1 MQRIGRPGDLAASG
15 DELLEKVEILHR
27 HFPPSIA
34 NMFAL
39 PKARNGALEW
49 WTELEGQVTPFKD
62 LPQHEQQHLL
72 QATQQRLD
80 AIGRLIAQLQSS
92 GQSAQAQALQSL
104 TGQPAP
110 ENLWSVNG
118 EPLITAWAKPAAVPA
133 APPAPEAPT
142 PPPVAPPVVPPVMAS
157 RRRSWWW
164 WLLLPLLLLL
174 LGLLFLWWSGRWAWL
189 PAWPQL
195 AQTTGSAQCVKKS
208 SEPPDFVMVVDTS
221 GSMELNINISE
232 AEENWVFQ
240 ERSPFEEILAM
251 PRMLAAKQEPQR
263 MTVAKQA
270 LGKVVEELEPRLSTQ
285 VITFGMCGTTHH
297 RGTFDGSGKVAMTQ
311 MLGGLQANGQT
322 PLALGMRHAAS
333 LVDGKDKDAMVLLF
347 VDGEDGCGENVCQ
360 VAQQLHAQKPR
371 MRINVV
377 NISDKPLSNCVANI
391 TGGRVYAAKDANALA
406 RHLQAATQ
414 EVVSCE

>member
-1 MQRIGRPGDLAASG
+1 MQRIGRPGDLAESG
-15 DELLEKVEILHR
+15 SELLEKVEILHR

-39 PKARNGALEW
+39 PKERNGTLEW
-49 WTELEGQVTPFKD
+49 WTELQGQVAQFKD
-62 LPQHEQQHLL
+62 LPSHEQQRLL
-72 QATQQRLD
+72 QTTQQRLD
-80 AIGRLIAQLQSS
+80 AIGRLVAQLQSS
-92 GQSAQAQALQSL
+92 GQNAQAQALQSL
-104 TGQPAP
+104 MGQPAP

-118 EPLITAWAKPAAVPA
+118 EPLITSWAKPAPVAAVTAPA
-133 APPAPEAPT
+133 FVASPVAA
-142 PPPVAPPVVPPVMAS
+142 PVAPVVPT
-157 RRRSWWW
+157 RKRSWW

-174 LGLLFLWWSGRWAWL
+174 LALLWLWWSGRFVWPIAL
-189 PAWPQL
+189 PQL
-195 AQTTGSAQCVKKS
+195 PQAGPAQCVNKS

-221 GSMELNINISE
+221 GSMELNINISQ
-232 AEENWVFQ
+232 AEEDWVFQ
-240 ERSPFEEILAM
+240 ERSPLEEVLAM

-270 LGKVVEELEPRLSTQ
+270 LVKVVDELEPRLTTE
-285 VITFGMCGTTHH
+285 VVTFGRCGTTYH
-297 RGTFDGSGKVAMTQ
+297 RGSFDGGNKAAMTQ

-333 LVDGKDKDAMVLLF
+333 LVDGKNKDAMVLLF

-360 VAQQLHAQKPR
+360 VAEQLHAQKPR

-377 NISDKPLSNCVANI
+377 NISDKPLSNCVADI

-406 RHLQAATQ
+406 QHLQAATQ